1 MLSPVSRRAFLKA
14 ASLAGTAIIINPS
27 SIFGRHKVH
36 SSPYFGLNS
45 FIENNP
51 DAVFI
56 MRTNVDVKTNAAAI
70 KSAGALLT
78 KNIFVSKETAAGAF
92 PITSN
97 IVIKPNLTLRG
108 QWDTRY
114 TVEGTMGVQTDCN
127 FVEGMIESLKE
138 LGPTSNQFYI
148 REANYAVSD
157 LTDGGYVD
165 MAKRTGIDF
174 KDVSAKVGVISESD
188 LQWVDVPGGVWFKK
202 IPSLWPVN
210 TSGSVLINV
219 GKFKTHAMGMTLCAK
234 NIQGTIAA
242 NYVRHCTVLGNE
254 ANMDMRPEHIGAN
267 ADATIRQNYEHHK
280 TIGIPRWDRPGDDG
294 GIWQETWVTRCL
306 DHNSVT
312 KPLINIIEGVYGRDG
327 HFVAGPNNGLAN
339 DYMTNILIFGKH
351 AFYVDIVGAWLG
363 GHEPGNFGLFHM
375 ALERGLS
382 KYLNP
387 KDIPLYEWKADGSA
401 VLTSL
406 ENFPRASLKTSY
418 LPRDYNGQTEDYWH
432 LVNEPFDYSKV
443 LVSVERGKEHVP
455 DAFVLS
461 QNYPNPF
468 NPTTSIEFTV
478 PRNGNVRIEIFD
490 VTGRVVDVLVDT
502 YMPAGH
508 HLAVWK
514 TGNKASGTYFYRM
527 LYAGF
532 SITKKMLLMR

>member
-1 MLSPVSRRAFLKA
+1 MPSPVSRRTFLKA

-27 SIFGRHKVH
+27 SVLGRYKAY
-36 SSPYFGLNS
+36 SSPYFGLNT
-45 FIENNP
+45 FIENHP

-70 KSAGALLT
+70 KSAGSLFA
-78 KNIFVSKETAAGAF
+78 KNIFVSKETADGAF
-92 PITSN
+92 PVTSN
-97 IVIKPNLTLRG
+97 IIIKPNLTLRG
-108 QWDTRY
+108 KWDTRY
-114 TVEGTMGVQTDCN
+114 TAEGTMGVQTDCN
-127 FVEGMIESLKE
+127 FIEGMIESLKE
-138 LGPTSNQFYI
+138 LGPVSNQFYI

-157 LTDGGYVD
+157 LTDGGYVE
-165 MAKRTGIDF
+165 MAKRTGVDF
-174 KDVSAKVGVISESD
+174 KDVSAMVGVISEND
-188 LQWVDVPGGVWFKK
+188 LHWVDVPGGIWFKK

-210 TSGSVLINV
+210 TSGSVLINAA
-219 GKFKTHAMGMTLCAK
+219 KFKTHAMGMTLCAK

-254 ANMDMRPEHIGAN
+254 ATMDMRPEHISAN
-267 ADATIRQNYEHHK
+267 ADSTILQNYERHK
-280 TIGIPRWDRPGDDG
+280 NKGIPRWDRPGDDG
-294 GIWQETWVTRCL
+294 GIWQETWATRCM
-306 DHNSVT
+306 DHNSIT

-327 HFVAGPNNGLAN
+327 HFVAGPNDGLAK

-351 AFYVDIVGAWLG
+351 TFYVDIIGAWLG
-363 GHEPGNFGLFHM
+363 GHEPGNFGSFHM

-401 VLTSL
+401 VVTSL

-443 LVSVERGKEHVP
+443 PVSVEAESNKIP

-468 NPTTSIEFTV
+468 NPSTSIEFTI
-478 PRNGNVRIEIFD
+478 PKNGNVRIEVFD
-490 VTGRVVDVLVDT
+490 ITGQIVDVLVDN
-502 YMPAGH
+502 YMSAGG
-508 HLAVWK
+508 HLAVWR
-514 TGNKASGTYFYRM
+514 TGNRASGTYFYRM

-532 SITKKMLLMR
+532 STTKKMLLMR